1 MKLTT
6 EGNVKLTVFTFGASK
21 PREITTPIVT
31 MLLKSKKGN
40 KISIKTSVVPEISGN
55 VQREPIKIEN
65 QFKIVRKY
73 ELADILPEH
82 TESSS
87 IWILIGNDYYNHIM
101 STERMKTQ
109 EGLHIIKSK
118 FSWMISGRTKTKEGN
133 KNENTM

>member
-55 VQREPIKIEN
+55 VQREPVKIEN

-87 IWILIGNDYYNHIM
+87 IWILTGNDYYNHIM

>member
-118 FSWMISGRTKTKEGN
+118 FSSMISGRTKTKEGN

>member
-40 KISIKTSVVPEISGN
+40 KISIKPSVVPEISGN
-55 VQREPIKIEN
+55 VQREPVKIEN

-87 IWILIGNDYYNHIM
+87 IWILTGNDYYNHIM

>member
-21 PREITTPIVT
+21 PREITTPLVT

-55 VQREPIKIEN
+55 VQREPVKIEN

-87 IWILIGNDYYNHIM
+87 IRILIGNDYYNHIM

>member
-1 MKLTT
+1 M
-6 EGNVKLTVFTFGASK
+6 FTFGASK

>member
-87 IWILIGNDYYNHIM
+87 IWILTGNDYYNHIM

>member
-87 IWILIGNDYYNHIM
+87 IWILTGNDYYNHIM

-133 KNENTM
+133 KNENTI

>member
-1 MKLTT
+1 M
-6 EGNVKLTVFTFGASK
+6 FTFGASK

-55 VQREPIKIEN
+55 VQREPIKIES

-87 IWILIGNDYYNHIM
+87 IRILIGNDYYNHIM

>member
-82 TESSS
+82 NESSS
-87 IWILIGNDYYNHIM
+87 IWILTGNDYYNHIM

>member
-55 VQREPIKIEN
+55 VQREPVKIEN

-87 IWILIGNDYYNHIM
+87 IRILIGNDYYNHIM

>member
-87 IWILIGNDYYNHIM
+87 IRILIGNDYYNHIM

>member
-55 VQREPIKIEN
+55 VQREPVKIEN

>member
-101 STERMKTQ
+101 SAERMKTQ

>member
-31 MLLKSKKGN
+31 MLLKSKKVN

-55 VQREPIKIEN
+55 VQREPVKIEN

>member
-31 MLLKSKKGN
+31 MLVKSKKGN

>member
-31 MLLKSKKGN
+31 MLLKSKKVN

-55 VQREPIKIEN
+55 VQREPVKIEN

-87 IWILIGNDYYNHIM
+87 IWILTGNDYYNHIM

>member
-1 MKLTT
+1 M
-6 EGNVKLTVFTFGASK
+6 FTFGASK

-55 VQREPIKIEN
+55 VQREPVKIEN
-65 QFKIVRKY
+65 QFQIVRKY

>member
-1 MKLTT
+1 M
-6 EGNVKLTVFTFGASK
+6 FTFGASK

-101 STERMKTQ
+101 SAERMKTQ

>member
-1 MKLTT
+1 M
-6 EGNVKLTVFTFGASK
+6 FTFGASK

-55 VQREPIKIEN
+55 VQREPVKIEN

-87 IWILIGNDYYNHIM
+87 TWILTGNDYYNHIM

>member
-1 MKLTT
+1 M
-6 EGNVKLTVFTFGASK
+6 FTFGASK

-55 VQREPIKIEN
+55 VQREPVKIEN

-101 STERMKTQ
+101 SAERMKTQ

>member
-55 VQREPIKIEN
+55 VQREPVKIEN

-101 STERMKTQ
+101 SAERMKTQ

>member
-1 MKLTT
+1 M
-6 EGNVKLTVFTFGASK
+6 FTFGASK

-87 IWILIGNDYYNHIM
+87 IWILTGNDYYNHIM

>member
-1 MKLTT
+1 M
-6 EGNVKLTVFTFGASK
+6 FTFGASK

-55 VQREPIKIEN
+55 VQREPVKIEN

-87 IWILIGNDYYNHIM
+87 IWILTGNDYYNHIM

>member
-1 MKLTT
+1 M
-6 EGNVKLTVFTFGASK
+6 FTFGASK

-55 VQREPIKIEN
+55 VQREPVKIEN

>member
-21 PREITTPIVT
+21 PREITTPLVT

-87 IWILIGNDYYNHIM
+87 IRILIGNDYYNHIM